1 MLVLVTKA
9 SDDYWY
15 EFKEVNTIEDL
26 LKIDDDIII
35 RPNRYNKDIVQYWD
49 GFKEEDISKLEKAKV
64 NVLIYDDY
72 IE

>member
-26 LKIDDDIII
+26 LKIDDSIII
-35 RPNRYNKDIVQYWD
+35 IPNHYNKDDVQYWD

-64 NVLIYDDY
+64 NVIIYDDY

>member
-26 LKIDDDIII
+26 LKIDDSIII
-35 RPNRYNKDIVQYWD
+35 KPNYYNKDVVQYWD

-64 NVLIYDDY
+64 NVIIYDDY